1 MNVRRQKKIKGLP
14 SMVGQGGAFYQWT
27 KAVVLNLKVIALPL
41 RGQFATS
48 GDILGCH
55 NLETCY
61 S

>member
-1 MNVRRQKKIKGLP
+1 MA
-14 SMVGQGGAFYQWT
+14 GQGGAFYQWT